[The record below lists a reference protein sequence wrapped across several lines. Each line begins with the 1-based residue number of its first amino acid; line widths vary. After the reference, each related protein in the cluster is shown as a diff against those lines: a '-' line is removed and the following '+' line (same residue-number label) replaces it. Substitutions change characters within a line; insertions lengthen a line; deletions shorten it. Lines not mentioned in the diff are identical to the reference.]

1 MRHDFF
7 CCKSVYVRF
16 RGGLT
21 NLSASTAFSG
31 LFVIAVLTRGAF
43 FLRSMFTGAPSLSS
57 TPAAISAMCAL
68 AHVGPSMTVYDLGSG
83 SGRLLLAAA
92 ARGARAVG
100 LELDPFKVCEAR
112 LLAWASPDRERI
124 AVLWKDFR
132 GADLA
137 DADVVFV
144 YLTRGKMA
152 GLREALKGR
161 LKPRAL
167 VVSNAFVFPGLQSE
181 RADEAN
187 KVYAYR
193 APL

>member
-1 MRHDFF
+1 
-7 CCKSVYVRF
+7 
-16 RGGLT
+16 
-21 NLSASTAFSG
+21 
-31 LFVIAVLTRGAF
+31 
-43 FLRSMFTGAPSLSS
+43 
-57 TPAAISAMCAL
+57 MCAL
-68 AHVGPSMTVYDLGSG
+68 GEVGPGKTVYDLGSG

-100 LELDPFKVCEAR
+100 LELDPFKVAQAR
-112 LLAWASPDRERI
+112 LLAWASPDKERI
-124 AVLWKDFR
+124 AVLWQDFR

-137 DADVVFV
+137 EADVVFV

-161 LKPRAL
+161 LKPGAL
-167 VVSNAFVFPGLQSE
+167 VVSNSFVFPGLEPE
-181 RADEAN
+181 RADAAN